1 MSHLGDADLRQT
13 IGLYNVKIYL
23 GVQHDFEGAPETA
36 RRLEESSDP
45 FAKAVG
51 TFWRSIFE
59 LRLGHP
65 EKTVASTQASIAL
78 VADMTRSVPVNQ
90 ILDGADLLA
99 GRAHAHL
106 GDHETEVRELTSV
119 RHRGSAQAPRSILL
133 TEALASL
140 GVAYLAQG
148 DPRLRLGAVNG
159 LG

>member
-1 MSHLGDADLRQT
+1 M
-13 IGLYNVKIYL
+13 
-23 GVQHDFEGAPETA
+23 AP
-36 RRLEESSDP
+36 
-45 FAKAVG
+45 
-51 TFWRSIFE
+51 
-59 LRLGHP
+59 
-65 EKTVASTQASIAL
+65 TQASIAV

-140 GVAYLAQG
+140 GVAYRAQG